1 MVFISRAVSSVLNRM
16 SVVLAVKYIER
27 IENKD

>member
-16 SVVLAVKYIER
+16 SVVAAVKYIER